1 MKKSSFL
8 RKDINMAQKPTTDKV
23 IKEAFTNGIVVQTRL
38 TNSDDIAKFLQWK
51 IDLENKNK
59 TIYNEIRNII
69 VNEINDIDKKDA
81 FRKTKDDLFY
91 YLRKAIF
98 ASMSPFKQDIDNVV
112 LDIKVEQNIINKK
125 LDLLINLVAKEFD
138 IQKDLEEISGEL
150 LKENKYFKDIK
161 DILERQNNALLK
173 KIEKANEAYQKT
185 FQRYHNTEFDEVEN
199 EMES

>member
-1 MKKSSFL
+1 
-8 RKDINMAQKPTTDKV
+8 MAQKPTTDKV